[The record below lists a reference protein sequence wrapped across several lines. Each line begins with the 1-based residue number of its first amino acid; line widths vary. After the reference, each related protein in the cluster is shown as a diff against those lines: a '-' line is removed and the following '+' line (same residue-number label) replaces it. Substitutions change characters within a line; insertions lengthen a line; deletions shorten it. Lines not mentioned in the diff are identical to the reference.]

1 MEGNTLCGMMQLAW
15 HFVVTMDQL
24 NALTQG
30 FPPPNTVAYQM
41 LQIPLWRKLLL
52 SRELDLVEG

>member
-1 MEGNTLCGMMQLAW
+1 MMQLAW

-41 LQIPLWRKLLL
+41 LQIPLWRTLLL